1 MAFEDVVK
9 ETEVLALKACK
20 EINKNF
26 EGEEGSER
34 TKRLVAILAIYKGF
48 IQASNNRYGLQYR
61 IVKDLSEN
69 PDDLKKI
76 IKISLPHINP
86 VKLVEKR

>member
-1 MAFEDVVK
+1 
-9 ETEVLALKACK
+9 
-20 EINKNF
+20 
-26 EGEEGSER
+26 
-34 TKRLVAILAIYKGF
+34 
-48 IQASNNRYGLQYR
+48 
-61 IVKDLSEN
+61 VKDLSEN